1 MTINPNDPRVKRT
14 RQLFMRAF
22 MELLEQKKNIYSISV
37 QDITTRAAIN
47 RSTFYAH
54 FEDKYAFLENWMMEK
69 FQMIL
74 QKRLPGDSKFDMN
87 NLRILIQTLFDFL
100 IRFRQ
105 YMTPGD
111 KQFEPMFEIAM
122 QKEVQRLLL
131 KWLSEDSIAVFSQER
146 VKATVLVLSW
156 GIFGSAMQYSRN
168 PQDRT
173 VEMMVSDLLEVVK
186 GSLAPDWVL

>member
-1 MTINPNDPRVKRT
+1 
-14 RQLFMRAF
+14 

-37 QDITTRAAIN
+37 QDITTRATVN

-54 FEDKYAFLENWMMEK
+54 FEDKYAFLENWMTEK

-74 QKRLPGDSKFDMN
+74 RKRLPDDSKFDMN
-87 NLRILIQTLFDFL
+87 NLRTLIQTIFDFL

-122 QKEVQRLLL
+122 QKEVHRLLL
-131 KWLSEDSIAVFSQER
+131 KWLSEESIAAFSKER
-146 VKATVLVLSW
+146 VEATALVLSW
-156 GIFGSAMQYSRN
+156 GIFGSAMQYSRS
-168 PQDRT
+168 PQDHT
-173 VEMMVSDLLEVVK
+173 VETMVKDVLEVAEV
-186 GSLAPDWVL
+186 SLVPVWVR

>member
-1 MTINPNDPRVKRT
+1 
-14 RQLFMRAF
+14 MRAF